1 MLCMCFDLAILS
13 FYSNQSF
20 FRFLYHDGPFEAL
33 HENRRESY
41 LDFIKEYCK
50 ENDIQY
56 IISVIDSDV
65 SKEKFLKSDVVCE
78 LSQKEDE
85 TGTLFGFKY

>member
-1 MLCMCFDLAILS
+1 M
-13 FYSNQSF
+13 
-20 FRFLYHDGPFEAL
+20 YHDGPFEAL

-41 LDFIKEYCK
+41 LDFIRGYCK
-50 ENDIQY
+50 GNDIQY

-65 SKEKFLKSDVVCE
+65 SKEKFSESDIVCE
-78 LSQKEDE
+78 LTQNEDG